1 MNMQLGC
8 MNRPWGKFTFDD
20 ALNGIAAAGFTNF
33 GLLIRYHKDGVI
45 NGNATPVEA
54 SAVSARVR
62 AHGLTMRMI
71 HSDVPLDQGHE
82 VAIAYLRTMIGHASA
97 LDVRILLEMGSSHPE
112 RYDDYFSVMRAAAPI
127 AADHGVTIALKP
139 HGGLSTT
146 SDDCLHAIERVDHPA
161 YRLCFDPGNLLYY
174 AGERPEPALTKLIK
188 YVVAT
193 CLKDETGG
201 NGPNREVSVTAGDG
215 DVDFPSIIGTLKAHG
230 FAGPAIVETLGLGTL
245 DEINANASRAHGY
258 LAGLI
263 AG

>member
-1 MNMQLGC
+1 MNIQLGC

-20 ALNGIAAAGFTNF
+20 ALNGVAAAGFTNF
-33 GLLIRYHKDGVI
+33 GLLLMHKDAVVTGDT
-45 NGNATPVEA
+45 TPAEA
-54 SAVSARVR
+54 ADVSARVR

-71 HSDVPLDQGHE
+71 PSSVPLDKGHD

-127 AADHGVTIALKP
+127 AADNGVTIALKP

-174 AGERPEPALTKLIK
+174 AGVRPEPALTKLIK

-201 NGPNREVSVTAGDG
+201 SGPNRAVDVTAGDG
-215 DVDFPSIIGTLKAHG
+215 DVEFPTIIGMLKAHG

-245 DEINANASRAHGY
+245 EEVNANASRAHGY

>member
-1 MNMQLGC
+1 MTIQLGC

-20 ALNGIAAAGFTNF
+20 ALGGIVAAGFANF
-33 GLLIRYHKDGVI
+33 GLLLMHQDAVVTGDT
-45 NGNATPVEA
+45 TPAQAAE
-54 SAVSARVR
+54 VSARVR
-62 AHGLTMRMI
+62 AHGLSVRMI
-71 HSDVPLDQGHE
+71 PSNVPLDKGHD
-82 VAIAYLRTMIGHASA
+82 VAIRYVRTMIGHASA

-112 RYDDYFSVMRAAAPI
+112 RYDDYFAVMRAAAPI

-201 NGPNREVSVTAGDG
+201 SGPNRAVDVTAGDG
-215 DVDFPSIIGTLKAHG
+215 DVDFPTIIGTLKAHG

-245 DEINANASRAHGY
+245 EAVNANALRAHGY